1 MAKVNQK
8 MNSQGLKP
16 NLIGANRFNPNWLYL
31 VLALVIALG
40 GAWTWLNR
48 LPEIAATPALAQP
61 HPGFAAP
68 NFALTSTTRESF
80 ALGELKG
87 KVVLVNFWAT
97 WCPPCRAEMP
107 AIDAAYRANKDAG
120 FVVLAVDQMEGTD
133 VVNAFGAKYNLSLPL
148 LLDTDGNINRQYLV
162 SALPT
167 SFFVDRRGV
176 IRDMLIG
183 GSMTREFIN
192 GKIKTLLEE
201 N

>member
-1 MAKVNQK
+1 MKAQTSKSNRL
-8 MNSQGLKP
+8 SA
-16 NLIGANRFNPNWLYL
+16 NLTGVRLY
-31 VLALVIALG
+31 VAVALVIALG
-40 GAWTWLNR
+40 ALWTWFNR
-48 LPEIAATPALAQP
+48 LPEIASTPTVAQP
-61 HPGFAAP
+61 HTGFAAP
-68 NFALTSTTRESF
+68 DFALTSTHGESF
-80 ALGELKG
+80 TLANLKG

-120 FVVLAVDQMEGTD
+120 FVVLAVDQMESAD
-133 VVNAFGAKYNLSLPL
+133 VVNAFGAKYNLSLSL
-148 LLDTDGNINRQYLV
+148 LLDGDGAINRQYLV

-176 IRDMLIG
+176 IRDMMIG
-183 GSMTREFIN
+183 GSMSREFIE